1 MAAPDSGMIS
11 APPKISL
18 LNDPKI
24 RNIIIQTTLAV
35 GLVLFFWWISANAV
49 ENLRRANVA
58 SGFGFLEDRA
68 GFVISQTLIEYSS
81 DHSYGRA
88 FFVGLLNTLLVA
100 VIGIAAATVI
110 GFLVGVARL
119 SPNFLLRQ
127 LATIYVEILRNVPL
141 LVQLLFWY
149 KAVLALLPGPRNGL
163 ELGAGMTLNN
173 RGLYMPRPL
182 FEEGSIAILI
192 ALIVALAGAFVYR
205 RFAYLKQR
213 DTGVQSPVALVSLGL
228 IVALPLVA
236 LIATGFPISF
246 DIPVLAGFNLRGGFV
261 MLPELIAL
269 LLGLVLYTG
278 AFIAEVVRAGILA
291 VSKGQTEASYAL
303 GLRSGITMRLV
314 IIPQAM
320 RVIIPPLTNQ
330 YLNLTKN
337 SSLAVAI
344 GYPDLVA
351 VFGGTVLNQ
360 TGQAVE
366 VILMTMGVY
375 LTFSLITSMVMNWF
389 NRKMALVER

>member
-1 MAAPDSGMIS
+1 MTVQDSGMMS

-24 RNIIIQTTLAV
+24 RNIIIQTSLAV
-35 GLVLFFWWISANAV
+35 ALVLFFWWISTNAI
-49 ENLRRANVA
+49 ENLRQANVA
-58 SGFGFLEDRA
+58 SGFGFLENRA

-88 FFVGLLNTLLVA
+88 FFVGLLNTLVVA

-127 LATIYVEILRNVPL
+127 LATIYVEVLRNVPL

-173 RGLYMPRPL
+173 RGLYMPKPI
-182 FEEGSIAILI
+182 FEDGSLAILI
-192 ALIVALAGAFVYR
+192 ALIVAIAGTVIYG
-205 RFAYLKQR
+205 RFAKLKQR
-213 DTGVQSPVALVSLGL
+213 DTGAQSPVILVALGL
-228 IVALPLVA
+228 IIGLPLIA
-236 LIATGFPISF
+236 LILTGFPVSF
-246 DIPVLAGFNLRGGFV
+246 DIPALAGFNMRGGFV

-303 GLRSGITMRLV
+303 GLRPGITMRLV

-375 LTFSLITSMVMNWF
+375 LTFSLTTSMVMNWF

>member
-1 MAAPDSGMIS
+1 MMS

-24 RNIIIQTTLAV
+24 RNIIIQTSLAV
-35 GLVLFFWWISANAV
+35 ALVLFFWWISTNAI
-49 ENLRRANVA
+49 ENLRQANVA
-58 SGFGFLEDRA
+58 SGFGFLENRA

-100 VIGIAAATVI
+100 VIGIALATVI
-110 GFLVGVARL
+110 GFLMGVARL

-127 LATIYVEILRNVPL
+127 LATIYVEVLRNVPL

-149 KAVLALLPGPRNGL
+149 KAVLVLLPGPRNGL

-173 RGLYMPRPL
+173 RGLYMPKPI
-182 FEEGSIAILI
+182 FEDGSLAILI
-192 ALIVALAGAFVYR
+192 ALIVAIAGAVIYG
-205 RFAYLKQR
+205 RFAKLKQR
-213 DTGVQSPVALVSLGL
+213 DTGAQSPVILVALGL
-228 IVALPLVA
+228 IIGLPLIA
-236 LIATGFPISF
+236 LILTGFPVSF
-246 DIPVLAGFNLRGGFV
+246 DIPALAGFNMRGGFV

-303 GLRSGITMRLV
+303 GLRPGITMRLV

-375 LTFSLITSMVMNWF
+375 LTFSLTTSMVMNWF